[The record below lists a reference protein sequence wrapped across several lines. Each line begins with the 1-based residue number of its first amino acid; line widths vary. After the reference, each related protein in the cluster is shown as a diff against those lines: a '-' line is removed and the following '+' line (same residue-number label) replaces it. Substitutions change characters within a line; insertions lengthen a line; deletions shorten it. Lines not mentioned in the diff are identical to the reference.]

1 MLGCGIAP
9 KGCATRPGRPALALD
24 RDAAAKQV
32 TVMPLWQNRAS
43 TAEFRLNQATSCE
56 DVIVTEEGWPSC
68 SDPSQNKHASISDE
82 TDYFKTWSMHTN
94 QVFDSYYFMT
104 YDLKPDS
111 GCPG

>member
-56 DVIVTEEGWPSC
+56 DVITSKIPESGQGTLRLRIESC
-68 SDPSQNKHASISDE
+68 GGRFVRFCGECARSRRGRRHRPRR
-82 TDYFKTWSMHTN
+82 
-94 QVFDSYYFMT
+94 
-104 YDLKPDS
+104 
-111 GCPG
+111 PG